1 MSEKSDYFD
10 YVENVLGVKS
20 IMLNRKQNIPLLIA
34 VEDLN
39 SYGVEEQDLLGKMVG
54 ALKVEMQRISLV
66 DMSEAEKFESEF
78 TVYFMN
84 QPIEKQSSK
93 NTVTTFSPR
102 TLLKKPELKKN
113 AWTDLQKV
121 LTYFN
126 PVN

>member
-20 IMLNRKQNIPLLIA
+20 VMLNPKQNIPLLIA
-34 VEDLN
+34 IEDLN
-39 SYGVEEQDLLGKMVG
+39 SYSVEEQDLLGKMVG

>member
-20 IMLNRKQNIPLLIA
+20 IMLNPKQDTPLLIA
-34 VEDLN
+34 VENLN
-39 SYGVEEQDLLGKMVG
+39 SYSVEEQDLLGKMVG
-54 ALKVEMQRISLV
+54 ALKVDLQKISLI
-66 DMSEAEKFESEF
+66 DLSEAEKFQSEF

-102 TLLKKPELKKN
+102 ILLKKAELKKN